1 MLNASHSQMKRAA
14 LSAEST
20 KSTPPLYFG
29 WLATMPTGAPVDAR
43 EAGDE
48 LLREELL
55 DLEPAALVDDL
66 VDDARCMS
74 KGLFS
79 SAGMISSSGL
89 PLGFGGVGLD
99 ARRQLRRSSRAGSA
113 R

>member
-1 MLNASHSQMKRAA
+1 MLNASHSQMNRAA

-29 WLATMPTGAPVDAR
+29 WLATMPTAR
-43 EAGDE
+43 PRRARARDE

-55 DLEPAALVDDL
+55 DLDEAALVDDR
-66 VDDARCMS
+66 VDDGVHVERLVLV
-74 KGLFS
+74 GGDHLLERL
-79 SAGMISSSGL
+79 L
-89 PLGFGGVGLD
+89 PW
-99 ARRQLRRSSRAGSA
+99 LRRPRLGAAARPRSRFCGMSA